1 MTHLAD
7 RSVLVTGA
15 ASGFGSII
23 ATSAAEAGARVVA
36 VDVNVDAL
44 DGLTGDLTS
53 RGLQIIAHPGDV
65 TVRADLQRSVAAG
78 IDAFGFVDVAV
89 LNAGIMP
96 LAFFADH
103 AAAAEAWERCI
114 DINFK
119 GVLNG
124 ITAVHDHMIGLGRG
138 HVVCISSI
146 YGNHAVQGSAVYSAT
161 KAAVNVLADTLR
173 LESQGRIKVTIVRP
187 TGVAGTG
194 LGASVVN
201 AAAISGILRRQPPGV
216 RRGDGAHDARRTH
229 LGRERPRRH
238 RLLGDQPRRPRR
250 AGPLRDRSA
259 MGHRHLGHHRARQRR
274 TLPDVTRSRSV
285 PVERTDGPKRTVVG
299 VVSPTAAH
307 S

>member
-7 RSVLVTGA
+7 RSLLVTGA

-23 ATSAAEAGARVVA
+23 ATEAAVAGARVVA
-36 VDVNVDAL
+36 VDVNADAL
-44 DGLTGDLTS
+44 EALTGELRA
-53 RGLQIIAHPGDV
+53 RGLQVIAQPGDV
-65 TVRADLQRSVAAG
+65 TSRADLQRAVAAG

-103 AAAAEAWERCI
+103 AAAAEAWDRCI
-114 DINFK
+114 DINLK

-124 ITAVHDHMIGLGRG
+124 ITAVHDHMVELGRG

-173 LESQGRIKVTIVRP
+173 LESQGRIKVTTVRP

-201 AAAISGILRRQPPGV
+201 AAAISGILGANLPAFGETMGRMM
-216 RRGDGAHDARRTH
+216 RGALSAAEGDRDDIGYWAITPADLAAQV
-229 LGRERPRRH
+229 LYAI
-238 RLLGDQPRRPRR
+238 DQPWGIDISDITVR
-250 AGPLRDRSA
+250 ASGEHFQ
-259 MGHRHLGHHRARQRR
+259 M
-274 TLPDVTRSRSV
+274 
-285 PVERTDGPKRTVVG
+285 
-299 VVSPTAAH
+299 
-307 S
+307 